1 MKNKKLK
8 KLSLINLIMGYATM
22 SLFLFLILLNLN
34 SFKPTEEVVVITMDP
49 VNADY
54 IDLFDGTV
62 EDDVVKLREE
72 RPVDVDPEGREIVY
86 VDREFVRDFDV
97 GLNHGDNLL
106 INNRLD
112 TSLIVDRVASVNRHI
127 IHEKNFEDRGR
138 FLNNNVLHGGI
149 NDSVY
154 VDNDSLSINNG
165 NGFRVGLNENID
177 AGILDRRLY
186 NLKKE
191 NNTESA
197 LVIED
202 EYGLDGDEANLL
214 NMSLDEGESE
224 LGDILADFE
233 GGNPGSDG
241 RGVDKGK
248 LYAYNYPSQGVGA
261 GIGNAGVGAA
271 AGFAGIG
278 AGIGEAVLDGKAVPA
293 LGGIGSYS
301 SVKPTVATGLDSDG
315 DGVSDSLESYFR
327 TNPKSNDTDKD
338 GISDS
343 EEIRG
348 LSNPLVASSKPGSPA
363 PGGDEDED
371 GVPSSL
377 ESLYG
382 LSPTNEDTDGDGF
395 NDGEELVAL
404 TNPRDPNSNPGESG
418 GPALSLAPG
427 VAGGVAGLVNGAG
440 AGVAAGL
447 MPNKVEH
454 PLGLGV
460 ECEGCKDE
468 GCSDCVSLGGGKGL
482 DKGAYWKELPVDGNL
497 FIMMYVDESGSILST
512 RKALVEMRDGIMKEA
527 LLPYYMN
534 DENLYNRRVQ
544 VVGSKEIGTPGIAE
558 DGERSLE
565 FFAAAAKKKNVLA
578 LAFQDEG
585 APSYHLPNFN
595 KNPEKHYLNDL
606 GVLRNR
612 LDDFGGV
619 YRGVMFQV
627 DRGKTF
633 AKSFKEFVES
643 AWQGENYLSGKGHSL
658 KPFYWQENRHHI
670 RNHDGIVF
678 SDEYHVQS
686 DSNPQYYL
694 DLIFKASKK
703 IGLDLNVYAGGL
715 KDGKNI
721 KN

>member
-278 AGIGEAVLDGKAVPA
+278 AGIGEAVLSQADRC
-293 LGGIGSYS
+293 
-301 SVKPTVATGLDSDG
+301 D
-315 DGVSDSLESYFR
+315 R
-327 TNPKSNDTDKD
+327 
-338 GISDS
+338 
-343 EEIRG
+343 
-348 LSNPLVASSKPGSPA
+348 
-363 PGGDEDED
+363 
-371 GVPSSL
+371 
-377 ESLYG
+377 
-382 LSPTNEDTDGDGF
+382 
-395 NDGEELVAL
+395 
-404 TNPRDPNSNPGESG
+404 PR
-418 GPALSLAPG
+418 
-427 VAGGVAGLVNGAG
+427 
-440 AGVAAGL
+440 
-447 MPNKVEH
+447 
-454 PLGLGV
+454 
-460 ECEGCKDE
+460 
-468 GCSDCVSLGGGKGL
+468 
-482 DKGAYWKELPVDGNL
+482 
-497 FIMMYVDESGSILST
+497 
-512 RKALVEMRDGIMKEA
+512 
-527 LLPYYMN
+527 
-534 DENLYNRRVQ
+534 
-544 VVGSKEIGTPGIAE
+544 
-558 DGERSLE
+558 
-565 FFAAAAKKKNVLA
+565 
-578 LAFQDEG
+578 
-585 APSYHLPNFN
+585 
-595 KNPEKHYLNDL
+595 
-606 GVLRNR
+606 
-612 LDDFGGV
+612 
-619 YRGVMFQV
+619 
-627 DRGKTF
+627 
-633 AKSFKEFVES
+633 
-643 AWQGENYLSGKGHSL
+643 
-658 KPFYWQENRHHI
+658 
-670 RNHDGIVF
+670 
-678 SDEYHVQS
+678 
-686 DSNPQYYL
+686 
-694 DLIFKASKK
+694 
-703 IGLDLNVYAGGL
+703 
-715 KDGKNI
+715 
-721 KN
+721 